1 MAPEF
6 IEDNENGYLSAF
18 SSTRNNTNKVS
29 SGFGI
34 GRICALGLVDSY
46 IIKSYYKKKEYIYNL
61 FFSSCGVPELMK
73 IAESDTQRGNGV
85 IIEMAIPAN
94 EINNFQPYIQ
104 KIFQFFDTKPI
115 IKCGDKII
123 EVKSIGNSK
132 FKGQNWFIP
141 DSNSGYFEGNY
152 KTPVIWSG
160 CYGYQLDYSLI
171 HDLTDNQRNLLKTG
185 IVLRAP
191 IGDIST
197 NASREAVQLDEKT
210 IKVIKNIL
218 NDVLI
223 DLFEKVENEIKNSKT
238 LIEAKKT
245 WDKWSR
251 SEEIY
256 EIRNIFKSFKFVWN
270 GEEIISNF
278 ININGIANQFE
289 LIGIGNWRS
298 PSKLNESKVGY
309 LVCDND
315 TVLLHNDVLDPEK
328 AKRIKS
334 YFWSG
339 NAFIRKNNVFCV
351 KTPDLAAFL
360 KEHKIEDVKV
370 IKVSSLEKW
379 KNPNP
384 ATSVKSSKSGAKILK
399 WNKQSSCSSSSW
411 DLTDKPKTGVYVN
424 IHRYYVVSRNGLNG
438 SFSIVNSII
447 NNLETLGHKIDLY
460 GVKNSYLNHN
470 LIHLEDYCKDIISKI
485 DVKSFNIEDKI
496 WSECFG
502 NFRLDIKN
510 ITTTGPAKQLQDKK
524 ASLNVDNNDKL
535 AAFTKL
541 CNSLNLVSN
550 IDYNTVREKVRKE
563 FDELKKSFY
572 SRYAMFDHLNNYTS
586 WADEFKTY
594 IEMVDKLNNNK

>member
-1 MAPEF
+1 MIINTEKREVLTSGSTKQMLIKANGKAFKILASSLYKNLPMAILREYAQNCQSSHILSGKEHIPFEIDLPTIFNPILRFADYGQGMAPEF
-6 IEDNENGYLSAF
+6 IEDNENGYLSCF
-18 SSTRNNTNKVS
+18 SSARENTNLVS
-29 SGFGI
+29 SGYGL
-34 GRICALGLVDSY
+34 GRVSILGLIDSY
-46 IIKSYYKKKEYIYNL
+46 IIKSYYNKKEYIYNL
-61 FFSSCGVPELMK
+61 FTSSSGVPELMK
-73 IAESDTQRGNGV
+73 IAESDTNRENGV
-85 IIEMAIPAN
+85 IIEAAIPAN
-94 EINNFQPYIQ
+94 EVNNFQPYIQ

-115 IKCGDKII
+115 IKIGDQTI

-171 HDLTDNQRNLLKTG
+171 HDLTDNQRKLLKTG

-223 DLFEKVENEIKNSKT
+223 DLFKKVEEEIKNNKT

-270 GEEIISNF
+270 GEEIVSDTIK
-278 ININGIANQFE
+278 IDAIKNQFE
-289 LIGIGNWRS
+289 LIGIGSWRS
-298 PSKLNESKVGY
+298 PNKLNESRIDY
-309 LVCDND
+309 LVCADD
-315 TVLLHNDVLDPEK
+315 TALLHNDVSDSEK
-328 AKRIKS
+328 IKRIKS

-384 ATSVKSSKSGAKILK
+384 TTSVKSSKSGAKILK

-411 DLTDKPKTGVYVN
+411 DLIDKPKAGIYVN
-424 IHRYYVVSRNGLNG
+424 IDRYFVQSRGGMNG
-438 SFSIVNSII
+438 SFSIVNLII
-447 NNLETLGHKIDLY
+447 NNLETLGYKIDLY
-460 GVKNSYLNHN
+460 GVKTSYLNHN

-485 DVKSFNIEDKI
+485 D
-496 WSECFG
+496 G
-502 NFRLDIKN
+502 
-510 ITTTGPAKQLQDKK
+510 AKYCRHPSYIYAIYRQPF
-524 ASLNVDNNDKL
+524 
-535 AAFTKL
+535 AAEHT
-541 CNSLNLVSN
+541 
-550 IDYNTVREKVRKE
+550 
-563 FDELKKSFY
+563 
-572 SRYAMFDHLNNYTS
+572 RYK
-586 WADEFKTY
+586 WADC
-594 IEMVDKLNNNK
+594 I